1 MSNTTQITL
10 DYPVEVDGEKI
21 DSLHMRH
28 AKVRDQKLATKAA
41 GGEAEQETTL
51 FAHLCEVSPK
61 VIEELDLADYRKLQ
75 QGFQDFLSRPKT

>member
-10 DYPVEVDGEKI
+10 DYPVEVDGEKVA
-21 DSLHMRH
+21 SLNLRR
-28 AKVRDQKLATKAA
+28 AKVRDQKLAAKAA

-51 FAHLCEVSPK
+51 FANLCEVSPK